1 MTTVIMALRMR
12 TPLCDDVI
20 RIITELHLLDLK
32 HQKMKKEISGKLK
45 DILEYMNF
53 YYIFQLANQL
63 DLKKRMNCI
72 KKIVSENKQ
81 YLCED
86 LLEKTEDLTSAYKK
100 YVSKYEETILAN
112 DYEII
117 NHKAYDAAEDLDK
130 SIDVL
135 YNLLSGFH

>member
-20 RIITELHLLDLK
+20 RIITNLHLLDLK

-45 DILEYMNF
+45 DILEYINF

-63 DLKKRMNCI
+63 DLKKRMNGI
-72 KKIVSENKQ
+72 QEIVSENKQ

-86 LLEKTEDLTSAYKK
+86 LLEKTEDLTSAYEK

-117 NHKAYDAAEDLDK
+117 NHKTYDAAEDLDK

-135 YNLLSGFH
+135 YNLLSV

>member
-20 RIITELHLLDLK
+20 RIITNLHLLDLK

-45 DILEYMNF
+45 DILEYINF

-63 DLKKRMNCI
+63 DLKKRMNGI
-72 KKIVSENKQ
+72 QEIVSENKQ

-86 LLEKTEDLTSAYKK
+86 LLEKTEDLTSAYEK
-100 YVSKYEETILAN
+100 YLSKYEETILAN

-117 NHKAYDAAEDLDK
+117 NHKTYDAAEDLDK

-135 YNLLSGFH
+135 YNLLSI

>member
-20 RIITELHLLDLK
+20 RIITNLHLLDLK

-45 DILEYMNF
+45 DILEYINF

-63 DLKKRMNCI
+63 DLKKRMNGI
-72 KKIVSENKQ
+72 QEIVSENKQ

-86 LLEKTEDLTSAYKK
+86 LLEKTEDLTSAYEK

-117 NHKAYDAAEDLDK
+117 NHKAYDTAEDLDK

-135 YNLLSGFH
+135 YNLLSV

>member
-20 RIITELHLLDLK
+20 RIITNLHLLDLK

-45 DILEYMNF
+45 DILEYINF

-63 DLKKRMNCI
+63 DLKKRMNGI
-72 KKIVSENKQ
+72 QEIVYENKQ

-86 LLEKTEDLTSAYKK
+86 LLEKTEDLTSAYEK

-135 YNLLSGFH
+135 YNLLSI

>member
-20 RIITELHLLDLK
+20 RIITNLHLLDLK

-53 YYIFQLANQL
+53 YYIFQLENQL
-63 DLKKRMNCI
+63 DLKKRMNGI
-72 KKIVSENKQ
+72 QEIVSENKQ

-135 YNLLSGFH
+135 YNLLSV

>member
-20 RIITELHLLDLK
+20 RIITNLHLLDLK

-45 DILEYMNF
+45 DILEYINF

-63 DLKKRMNCI
+63 DLKKRMNGI
-72 KKIVSENKQ
+72 QEIVSKNKQ
-81 YLCED
+81 YVCKD
-86 LLEKTEDLTSAYKK
+86 LLEKTEDLTSAYEK
-100 YVSKYEETILAN
+100 YVLKYEETILAN

-117 NHKAYDAAEDLDK
+117 NHNAYDAAEDLDK

-135 YNLLSGFH
+135 YNLLSV

>member
-20 RIITELHLLDLK
+20 RIITNLHLLDLK

-45 DILEYMNF
+45 DILEYINF

-63 DLKKRMNCI
+63 DLKKRMNSI
-72 KKIVSENKQ
+72 QEIVSENKQ

-86 LLEKTEDLTSAYKK
+86 LLEKTEDLTSAYEK

-112 DYEII
+112 DYEIF

-135 YNLLSGFH
+135 YNLLSV

>member
-1 MTTVIMALRMR
+1 
-12 TPLCDDVI
+12 
-20 RIITELHLLDLK
+20 
-32 HQKMKKEISGKLK
+32 MKKEISGKLK
-45 DILEYMNF
+45 DILEYINF

-63 DLKKRMNCI
+63 DLKKRMNGI
-72 KKIVSENKQ
+72 QEIVSENKQ

-86 LLEKTEDLTSAYKK
+86 LLEKTEDLTSAYEK

-117 NHKAYDAAEDLDK
+117 NHKAYDTAEDLDK

-135 YNLLSGFH
+135 YNLLSV

>member
-45 DILEYMNF
+45 DILEYVNF

-72 KKIVSENKQ
+72 KEIVSENKQ

-135 YNLLSGFH
+135 YNLLSV